1 MYIIVAGV
9 NKSFGDNLS
18 IIIHLS
24 GAETWSSEP
33 RQSRNGVIEG
43 GVFAESSRHPF
54 LNWDFR
60 YYRFDA
66 VWIDANG
73 DYKDSRGDSKWIH
86 AK

>member
-43 GVFAESSRHPF
+43 GCFCGVVAAPIPELGF
-54 LNWDFR
+54 
-60 YYRFDA
+60 
-66 VWIDANG
+66 
-73 DYKDSRGDSKWIH
+73 
-86 AK
+86 

>member
-9 NKSFGDNLS
+9 NKSFGDNMS

-43 GVFAESSRHPF
+43 GVFEEKSRHP
-54 LNWDFR
+54 L
-60 YYRFDA
+60 A
-66 VWIDANG
+66 E
-73 DYKDSRGDSKWIH
+73 
-86 AK
+86 